1 LYNVPVR
8 KRLHTAILLI
18 LFLLFAWQVV
28 ALGYPVEHGMCLTP
42 GMTPAQRAA
51 QRQLSVADYTV
62 LFEVTTID
70 AATYCTL
77 SDEAIAAMMRD
88 AYAMHDA
95 ERRSGAGGLWLR
107 IEHWFG
113 RVAARLGGF

>member
-1 LYNVPVR
+1 MR

-18 LFLLFAWQVV
+18 LILLFAWQIV
-28 ALGYPVEHGMCLTP
+28 ALGYPVEHGMCLMP
-42 GMTPAQRAA
+42 GMTIAQRAA

-70 AATYCTL
+70 AARYCTL
-77 SDEAIAAMMRD
+77 SDEAIASTMRH
-88 AYAMHDA
+88 AHAMHDA

-107 IEHWFG
+107 FEHWFG
-113 RVAARLGGF
+113 RVAAQLGGL